1 MYLVELVKLKFRCV
15 AKAFRDCDCW
25 RAGST
30 MVEFAVLMS
39 MQSGCRL
46 VIMCLL
52 SVYCVQK
59 SLRLEE
65 SASRFLKKA
74 EKVKKK
80 KKIKVK
86 TKIDNVFADMEN
98 TFNGLSAMIVSVPP
112 FAALEVCTRARA
124 DYVCVHVLPFDDAC
138 RLLRITAHVHVRC
151 VTHDV
156 TT

>member
-1 MYLVELVKLKFRCV
+1 
-15 AKAFRDCDCW
+15 
-25 RAGST
+25 
-30 MVEFAVLMS
+30 MS
-39 MQSGCRL
+39 MQSACRS

-52 SVYCVQK
+52 SVYRVQK